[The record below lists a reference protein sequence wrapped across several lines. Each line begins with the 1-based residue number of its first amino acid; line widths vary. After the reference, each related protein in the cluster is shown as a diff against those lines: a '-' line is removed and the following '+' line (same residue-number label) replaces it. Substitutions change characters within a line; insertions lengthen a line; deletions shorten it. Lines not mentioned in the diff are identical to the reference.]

1 MIRREKLRPGVYR
14 VGRFEVW
21 HEARDYWRLSEP
33 REGENPVLH
42 GGYRT
47 LAEAVEA
54 ARYEQADD

>member
-1 MIRREKLRPGVYR
+1 MIRREKIRPGVYR

-33 REGENPVLH
+33 REDGRPVML

-54 ARYEQADD
+54 ARDEQADD